1 MIAFNR
7 SNIKQIIMIFMSAPH
22 QINHTSNI
30 YNVDLE
36 IIVFMTSDMV
46 TCIHVEYK
54 EMS

>member
-7 SNIKQIIMIFMSAPH
+7 SNIKQIIMIFMH